1 MNNDNNLNIN
11 NMDLY
16 NNKFNIDIL
25 IKNINK
31 LDLNTILS
39 TQKLTVDFCINYIM
53 NEEYQCLSEED
64 IDIFQILKKQKHL
77 KFKDFFD

>member
-1 MNNDNNLNIN
+1 MDIN

-16 NNKFNIDIL
+16 NNKFNIETL
-25 IKNINK
+25 EKNIKK

-39 TQKLTVDFCINYIM
+39 TQILTVDFCINYIM
-53 NEEYQCLSEED
+53 NEKYQCFGEED
-64 IDIFQILKKQKHL
+64 IDIFNILKKQKHL

>member
-1 MNNDNNLNIN
+1 MDIT

-16 NNKFNIDIL
+16 NNKFNIETL
-25 IKNINK
+25 EKNINK

-39 TQKLTVDFCINYIM
+39 TQTLTVDFCINYIM
-53 NEEYQCLSEED
+53 NEKYQCFAEED

>member
-1 MNNDNNLNIN
+1 MNNNNMDIN

-16 NNKFNIDIL
+16 NNKFNIETL
-25 IKNINK
+25 EKNIKK

-39 TQKLTVDFCINYIM
+39 TQTLTVDFCINYIM
-53 NEEYQCLSEED
+53 NEEYQCISEED
-64 IDIFQILKKQKHL
+64 IDIFNILKKQKHL

>member
-1 MNNDNNLNIN
+1 MNNDNLNIN

-16 NNKFNIDIL
+16 NNKFNINIL

-53 NEEYQCLSEED
+53 NEEYQCFSEED

>member
-1 MNNDNNLNIN
+1 MNNNIDIN

-16 NNKFNIDIL
+16 NNKFNIETL
-25 IKNINK
+25 EKNINK

-39 TQKLTVDFCINYIM
+39 TQTLTVDFCINYIM
-53 NEEYQCLSEED
+53 NEDYQSFCEED
-64 IDIFQILKKQKHL
+64 IDIFNILKKQKHL